1 MPVPDL
7 STSQLEHLSD
17 RSMPGRERTWVDGW
31 VCRAADGV
39 TSRANC
45 CTPLGP
51 IGDSI
56 SATVDAVDSWYRG
69 RDLPT
74 VFQLWEGADF
84 AITTEL
90 DRRGYTTI
98 EGAEVMARTLHD
110 APTAPASGH
119 RIELDDGLERRL
131 AVEDDADRLAELA
144 LSPLTKIV
152 AGCWDGSRLRC
163 SGVGVL
169 DGAALGVFAMS
180 TAPADRRQ
188 GLASSILAAL
198 LGEAVARDL
207 DVAWLQVAPSNTGA
221 KQLYERFGFATAHA
235 YHYRAAPPLGLS

>member
-31 VCRAADGV
+31 VCCAAADGV

-98 EGAEVMARTLHD
+98 EEQRSWRARCTTL
-110 APTAPASGH
+110 
-119 RIELDDGLERRL
+119 
-131 AVEDDADRLAELA
+131 
-144 LSPLTKIV
+144 
-152 AGCWDGSRLRC
+152 RLRPP
-163 SGVGVL
+163 
-169 DGAALGVFAMS
+169 AATG
-180 TAPADRRQ
+180 
-188 GLASSILAAL
+188 SSSMTVSNDAL
-198 LGEAVARDL
+198 LSKTTPIDWPSWPCHRSPKSSPDVGTARGCVAAASVSSMAPPSGCSPCRRPRRSTPGTRAVDPRRTAGRGRARDL